1 MSSFNEVVGV
11 AGCGTMGLPMAEVLF
26 DAGIQT
32 YGHDVR
38 PIAEFGRFAPRMLA
52 DAGAFAARCDVVISV
67 VRDVQQTLDL
77 CFGEQGVFT
86 REDRPLTLVVS
97 STLSPRFIIEL
108 RAQLDDAVEL
118 VDAPMSGAPIAA
130 RERRLSFMLGGDPTV
145 LGRLMPLFDVMG
157 QRIFTLGPLGQGMTA
172 KVLNNYVAGTS
183 VVAVRRAYARAQAL
197 GMDVEALRDVM
208 SASSGS
214 TWFGDKFHDIDWS
227 FEGYATGNTVAIVEK
242 DIRASLDAIES
253 CADVAADAF
262 DEALLSGLKS
272 LEPYQP
278 NSE

>member
-1 MSSFNEVVGV
+1 
-11 AGCGTMGLPMAEVLF
+11 
-26 DAGIQT
+26 
-32 YGHDVR
+32 
-38 PIAEFGRFAPRMLA
+38 
-52 DAGAFAARCDVVISV
+52 
-67 VRDVQQTLDL
+67 
-77 CFGEQGVFT
+77 
-86 REDRPLTLVVS
+86 
-97 STLSPRFIIEL
+97 
-108 RAQLDDAVEL
+108 
-118 VDAPMSGAPIAA
+118 
-130 RERRLSFMLGGDPTV
+130 
-145 LGRLMPLFDVMG
+145 
-157 QRIFTLGPLGQGMTA
+157 
-172 KVLNNYVAGTS
+172 
-183 VVAVRRAYARAQAL
+183 
-197 GMDVEALRDVM
+197 M